1 MDTQAKADLMERRLL
16 AASKLIA
23 GLGSERERWTR
34 DIADL
39 EARRD
44 RLIGDC
50 LLTSSFLSYT
60 GAFTATYRYAMVYD
74 MWQGDVRERGVPLT
88 QPFRLEALLTS
99 DVETTTWASEGL
111 PSDELSIQN
120 GILTVRANRWPLCI
134 DPQVWWEVWW
144 EEAVTPFLM
153 VFMDNRWVAQLLRGV
168 QEVMKAKKY

>member
-1 MDTQAKADLMERRLL
+1 MERRLI

-34 DIADL
+34 DIAEL

-60 GAFTATYRYAMVYD
+60 GAFTATYRHAMVYD
-74 MWQGDVRERGVPLT
+74 MWQDDVRERGVPLT

-99 DVETTTWASEGL
+99 DVETTAWASEGL

-134 DPQVWWEVWW
+134 DPQVGPGAG
-144 EEAVTPFLM
+144 AV
-153 VFMDNRWVAQLLRGV
+153 DCA
-168 QEVMKAKKY
+168 AC